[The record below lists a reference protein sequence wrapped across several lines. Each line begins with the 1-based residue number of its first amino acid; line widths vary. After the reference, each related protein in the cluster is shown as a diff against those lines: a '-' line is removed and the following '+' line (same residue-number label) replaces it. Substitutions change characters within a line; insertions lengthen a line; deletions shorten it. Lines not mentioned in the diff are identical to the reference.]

1 MATQYNKLENVFW
14 NKNDFDKNQKYF
26 QVFQAFCLLK
36 NRQETSGE
44 TQKTWLKSSSFCFVF
59 SRFTKALIFL
69 LSLLSKHVM
78 W

>member
-14 NKNDFDKNQKYF
+14 NKNDFDKNQKYL

-44 TQKTWLKSSSFCFVF
+44 TQKT
-59 SRFTKALIFL
+59 
-69 LSLLSKHVM
+69 
-78 W
+78 